1 MGLKWE
7 VRTMNIEGF
16 GVPVM
21 HSKPRKAVAV
31 EPIVPP
37 CFWPCLGIFKRCIG
51 LEVDDR
57 NEVQWFGA

>member
-1 MGLKWE
+1 
-7 VRTMNIEGF
+7 MNIQGF

-21 HSKPRKAVAV
+21 HRKPRKAVAV